1 MYIKEE
7 IEISGQILSI
17 ETGEIA
23 KQADGAVVVR
33 YGDTMVLTTA
43 VAETRENEF
52 TAEKMIP
59 LTVDYREYTYSAGK
73 IPGGF
78 FKREGR
84 STTKETL
91 TCRLIDR
98 PIRPLFPD
106 DYRNE
111 TQIIA
116 FVISADTENN
126 PDVLGLIGA
135 SAALNISSIPF
146 DTILG
151 ATRIGYI
158 NGEYVAFPPLSK
170 MPESELDLVIAG
182 TEDAITMVEAGA
194 NELSEEKMLEAFKFG
209 HEVIKKIIGLQK
221 KIIKQLKVKKAEVSK
236 LELDSKLYKE
246 LEKKAGGPI
255 KDALGIKAKLERRD
269 ALRKIFADLL
279 AEFENEENPQQKV
292 MAKRILDDIKI
303 NIFRKGVLKDRIRFD
318 GRKFDEIRTITS
330 RVGLLPR
337 VHGSALFT
345 RGETQALVSAT
356 LGTES
361 DGQIMDSIQE
371 ETSKRFMLHYNFPP
385 FSVNE
390 VKFLRG
396 PGRREIGH
404 GALAERAINNL
415 MPSEEEFPYV
425 VRVVSEIMES
435 NGSSSMA
442 TVCGGILAL
451 MDAGIPIKTPV
462 AGIAM
467 GLVMEG
473 KDYAILSDIAGEED
487 HYGDMDFK
495 VAGSEK
501 GITALQMDIKVG
513 GLKPEIMGEALEQ
526 ARLGRLFILGK
537 MLETLPEPRKELST
551 YAPRVHVMMIPEEKI
566 KDVIGP
572 GGKMIKSIIAETGVK
587 IDISDDGTVRIYAVD
602 RAMGEKAVQKVKS
615 LTALP
620 ELGNTYKGR
629 VVKIMEYGAFVNIL
643 PGTDGLLH
651 VSEIAPYRVN
661 DVSKEFKEGDEIEV
675 KVIGMEDGKIKLSR
689 KALLPPGTA
698 RESSN
703 PGSADQGTNDRP
715 YERRERRFDRGRDR
729 GSDRPDHGERNDRG
743 GRRFD
748 K

>member
-7 IEISGQILSI
+7 IEIAGRTLSI

-23 KQADGAVVVR
+23 KQADGAVIVR
-33 YGDTMVLTTA
+33 YGDTMVLVTA
-43 VAETRENEF
+43 VSETKDNELSL
-52 TAEKMIP
+52 EKMIP

-84 STTKETL
+84 STTKEIL

-98 PIRPLFPD
+98 PIRPLFPE
-106 DYRNE
+106 DYRKE
-111 TQIIA
+111 TQIVA

-126 PDVLGLIGA
+126 PDILGLIGA
-135 SAALNISSIPF
+135 SAALNISPIPF
-146 DTILG
+146 DSIIG
-151 ATRIGYI
+151 AVRIGYI
-158 NGEYVAFPPLSK
+158 DDDFVAFPPLNRMQDSK
-170 MPESELDLVIAG
+170 LDLVIAG

-194 NELSEEKMLEAFKFG
+194 NELPEERMLEAFRFG
-209 HEVIKKIIGLQK
+209 HEVIKEIVSLQK
-221 KIIKQLKVKKAEVSK
+221 KIVKKLKVKKGDVEK
-236 LELDSKLYKE
+236 YELDSALYKE
-246 LEKKAGGPI
+246 LEKKASGKI
-255 KDALGIKAKLERRD
+255 KDALSIKPKLERRE
-269 ALRKIFADLL
+269 AIKKIFEDILADY
-279 AEFENEENPQQKV
+279 ENEESGDRKI
-292 MAKRILDDIKI
+292 MAHRILEDIKI
-303 NIFRKGVLKDRIRFD
+303 SIFRKGVLKDRIRFD
-318 GRKFDEIRTITS
+318 GRAFDEIRTITA

-337 VHGSALFT
+337 THGSALFT
-345 RGETQALVSAT
+345 RGETQALVTAT
-356 LGTES
+356 LGTDS
-361 DGQIMDSIQE
+361 DEQILDSIQE

-385 FSVNE
+385 FSVGE

-404 GALAERAINNL
+404 GALAERAIVNM
-415 MPSEEEFPYV
+415 MPTEEDFPYV
-425 VRVVSEIMES
+425 VRIVSDIMES

-442 TVCGGILAL
+442 TVCGGVLAL
-451 MDAGIPIKTPV
+451 MDAGIPIRKPV

-467 GLVMEG
+467 GLVTDND
-473 KDYAILSDIAGEED
+473 DYAILSDIAGEED

-495 VAGSEK
+495 VAGTDE

-526 ARLGRLFILGK
+526 ARQGRLFILDK
-537 MLETLPEPRKELST
+537 MLEVINEPRKELSV
-551 YAPRVHVMMIPEEKI
+551 YAPRVHVMTIPEEKI

-602 RAMGEKAVQKVKS
+602 PVMGEKAIQKVKS

-620 ELGNTYKGR
+620 EVGATYKGK

-651 VSEIAPYRVN
+651 VSEIAPYRVS
-661 DVSKEFKEGDEIEV
+661 DVSKELKEGDEIEV

-689 KALLPPGTA
+689 KALLPPGMVKD
-698 RESSN
+698 SSN
-703 PGSADQGTNDRP
+703 SGHSDHGDGERP
-715 YERRERRFDRGRDR
+715 FERRERRFDRGRDR
-729 GSDRPDHGERNDRG
+729 NDRG

>member
-7 IEISGQILSI
+7 IEIAGRTLSI

-23 KQADGAVVVR
+23 KQADGAVIVR
-33 YGDTMVLTTA
+33 YGDTMVLVTA
-43 VAETRENEF
+43 VAETKDNELSL
-52 TAEKMIP
+52 EKMIP

-84 STTKETL
+84 STTKEIL

-98 PIRPLFPD
+98 PIRPLFPE
-106 DYRNE
+106 DYRKE
-111 TQIIA
+111 TQIVA

-126 PDVLGLIGA
+126 PDILGLIGA
-135 SAALNISSIPF
+135 SAALNISPIPF
-146 DTILG
+146 DSIIG
-151 ATRIGYI
+151 AVRIGYI
-158 NGEYVAFPPLSK
+158 DDDFVAFPPLNRMQDSK
-170 MPESELDLVIAG
+170 LDLVIAG

-194 NELSEEKMLEAFKFG
+194 NELPEERMLEAFKFG
-209 HEVIKKIIGLQK
+209 HEIIKEIVSLQK
-221 KIIKQLKVKKAEVSK
+221 KIVKKLKVKKGDVEK
-236 LELDSKLYKE
+236 YELDSALYKE
-246 LEKKAGGPI
+246 LEKKASGKI
-255 KDALGIKAKLERRD
+255 KDALSIKPKLERRE
-269 ALRKIFADLL
+269 AIKKIFEDILADY
-279 AEFENEENPQQKV
+279 ENEESGDRKI
-292 MAKRILDDIKI
+292 MAHRILEDIKI
-303 NIFRKGVLKDRIRFD
+303 SIFRKGVLKDRIRFD
-318 GRKFDEIRTITS
+318 GRAFDEIRTITA

-337 VHGSALFT
+337 THGSALFT
-345 RGETQALVSAT
+345 RGETQALVTAT
-356 LGTES
+356 LGTDS
-361 DGQIMDSIQE
+361 DEQILDSIQE

-385 FSVNE
+385 FSVGE

-404 GALAERAINNL
+404 GALAERAIVNM
-415 MPSEEEFPYV
+415 MPTEEDFPYV
-425 VRVVSEIMES
+425 VRVVSDIMES

-442 TVCGGILAL
+442 TVCGGVLAL
-451 MDAGIPIKTPV
+451 MDAGIPIRKPV

-467 GLVMEG
+467 GLVTDND
-473 KDYAILSDIAGEED
+473 DYAILSDIAGEED

-495 VAGSEK
+495 VAGTDE
-501 GITALQMDIKVG
+501 GITALQMDIKVS

-526 ARLGRLFILGK
+526 ARQGRLFILDK
-537 MLETLPEPRKELST
+537 MLEVINEPRKELSV
-551 YAPRVHVMMIPEEKI
+551 YAPRVHVMTIPEEKI

-602 RAMGEKAVQKVKS
+602 PVMGEKAIQKVKS

-620 ELGNTYKGR
+620 EVGVTYKGK

-651 VSEIAPYRVN
+651 VSEIAPYRVS
-661 DVSKEFKEGDEIEV
+661 DVSKELKEGDEIEV

-689 KALLPPGTA
+689 KALLPPGMVKD
-698 RESSN
+698 SSN
-703 PGSADQGTNDRP
+703 SGHSDHGDGERP
-715 YERRERRFDRGRDR
+715 FERRERRFDRGRDR
-729 GSDRPDHGERNDRG
+729 NDRG

>member
-7 IEISGQILSI
+7 IEISGRTLSI
-17 ETGEIA
+17 ETGEMA
-23 KQADGAVVVR
+23 KQADGSVVVR

-43 VAETRENEF
+43 VAETKEF
-52 TAEKMIP
+52 EITAEKMIP

-84 STTKETL
+84 STTKEIL

-106 DYRNE
+106 NYRNE
-111 TQIIA
+111 TQIVA

-126 PDVLGLIGA
+126 PDVLGIIGA
-135 SAALNISSIPF
+135 SAALNISHIPF

-151 ATRIGYI
+151 AVRVGYI
-158 NGEYVAFPPLSK
+158 DGEFVAFPPLSK
-170 MPESELDLVIAG
+170 MQESKLDLVIAG

-194 NELSEEKMLEAFKFG
+194 NEMPEEKMLEAFKFG
-209 HEVIKKIIGLQK
+209 HEVIKEIVALQK
-221 KIIKQLKVKKAEVSK
+221 KIIKKIKAKKDKVEKYEY
-236 LELDSKLYKE
+236 DTTLYKD
-246 LEKKAGGPI
+246 LEKKAAKKIQEALAI
-255 KDALGIKAKLERRD
+255 KPKLERREVLRNLFEEILSEFEGD
-269 ALRKIFADLL
+269 ENTERKI
-279 AEFENEENPQQKV
+279 
-292 MAKRILDDIKI
+292 MAHRILEDIKI
-303 NIFRKGVLKDRIRFD
+303 SIFRKGVLKDRTRFD
-318 GRKFDEIRTITS
+318 GRAFGEIRPITA
-330 RVGLLPR
+330 RVGFLPR
-337 VHGSALFT
+337 THGSSLFT
-345 RGETQALVSAT
+345 RGETQALVTAT
-356 LGTES
+356 LGTDS
-361 DGQIMDSIQE
+361 DEQILDSIQE
-371 ETSKRFMLHYNFPP
+371 DTSKRFMLHYNFPP
-385 FSVNE
+385 FSVGE

-404 GALAERAINNL
+404 GALAERAIINM
-415 MPSEEEFPYV
+415 MPSEEDFPYV
-425 VRVVSEIMES
+425 VRVVSDIMES

-442 TVCGGILAL
+442 TVCGGVLAL
-451 MDAGIPIKTPV
+451 MDAGIPIKNPI

-467 GLVMEG
+467 GLVTD
-473 KDYAILSDIAGEED
+473 KDDYAILSDIAGEED

-495 VAGSEK
+495 VAGSRD

-526 ARLGRLFILGK
+526 ARQGRLFILDK
-537 MLETLPEPRKELST
+537 MLEVISEPRKELSV
-551 YAPRVHVMMIPEEKI
+551 YAPRVHVMTIPEEKI

-602 RAMGEKAVQKVKS
+602 PIMGEKAIQKVKS

-620 ELGNTYKGR
+620 EVGLTYKGK

-689 KALLPPGTA
+689 KALLPPGMVKD
-698 RESSN
+698 SSN
-703 PGSADQGTNDRP
+703 SGHSDPGGNDRP

-729 GSDRPDHGERNDRG
+729 SGDRFDRGERG
-743 GRRFD
+743 GRKND

>member
-7 IEISGQILSI
+7 IEISGRTLSI
-17 ETGEIA
+17 ETGEMA
-23 KQADGAVVVR
+23 KQADGSVVVR
-33 YGDTMVLTTA
+33 YGDTMVLITA
-43 VAETRENEF
+43 VAETRENEIS
-52 TAEKMIP
+52 AEKMIP

-84 STTKETL
+84 STTKEIL

-106 DYRNE
+106 DFRRE
-111 TQIIA
+111 TQIVA

-126 PDVLGLIGA
+126 PDILGIIGA
-135 SAALNISSIPF
+135 SAALNISTIPF
-146 DTILG
+146 DTLLG
-151 ATRIGYI
+151 AVRVGYI
-158 NGEYVAFPPLSK
+158 NNEFVAFPPLSK
-170 MPESELDLVIAG
+170 IQESKLDLVIAG

-194 NELSEEKMLEAFKFG
+194 NELPEEKMLEAFRFG
-209 HEVIKKIIGLQK
+209 HEVIKEIIALQK
-221 KIIKQLKVKKAEVSK
+221 RIVKKMKIKKDKVEKYEYDAGM
-236 LELDSKLYKE
+236 YKE
-246 LEKKAGGPI
+246 LEKKASKKIQEALAI
-255 KDALGIKAKLERRD
+255 KPKLERRE
-269 ALRKIFADLL
+269 ALRNIFESVLEEYEADEN
-279 AEFENEENPQQKV
+279 AERKV
-292 MAKRILDDIKI
+292 MAHRILEDIKI
-303 NIFRKGVLKDRIRFD
+303 SIFRKGVLKDRTRFD
-318 GRKFDEIRTITS
+318 GRAFGEIRQITA

-337 VHGSALFT
+337 THGSALFT
-345 RGETQALVSAT
+345 RGETQALVTAT
-356 LGTES
+356 LGTDS
-361 DGQIMDSIQE
+361 DEQILDSIQE
-371 ETSKRFMLHYNFPP
+371 DTSKRFMLHYNFPP
-385 FSVNE
+385 FSVGE

-404 GALAERAINNL
+404 GALAERAINNM
-415 MPSEEEFPYV
+415 MPSEEDFPYV
-425 VRVVSEIMES
+425 VRVVSDIMES

-442 TVCGGILAL
+442 TVCGGVLAL
-451 MDAGIPIKTPV
+451 MDAGIPIKTPI

-467 GLVMEG
+467 GLVTD
-473 KDYAILSDIAGEED
+473 KDDYAILSDIAGEED

-495 VAGSEK
+495 VAGSRD

-526 ARLGRLFILGK
+526 ARQGRLFILDK
-537 MLETLPEPRKELST
+537 MLEVISEPRKELSV

-602 RAMGEKAVQKVKS
+602 PIMGEKAIQKVKS

-620 ELGNTYKGR
+620 EVGLTYKGK

-651 VSEIAPYRVN
+651 VSEIAPYRVA
-661 DVSKEFKEGDEIEV
+661 DVSKELKEGDEIEV

-689 KALLPPGTA
+689 KALLPPGMMKD
-698 RESSN
+698 SSN
-703 PGSADQGTNDRP
+703 SGHSDPGNNDRP

-729 GSDRPDHGERNDRG
+729 NGSGDKFDRG
-743 GRRFD
+743 GRKFD